1 MALVGG
7 RQESIY
13 YLLLAREKAF
23 PLSKMRFEVI
33 TSIPLYYSYLVANW
47 HLKENEIVGVIIGF
61 L

>member
-13 YLLLAREKAF
+13 YLLLALEKAF
-23 PLSKMRFEVI
+23 PLSKMRFKVI
-33 TSIPLYYSYLVANW
+33 TSKLYYSYLVANW